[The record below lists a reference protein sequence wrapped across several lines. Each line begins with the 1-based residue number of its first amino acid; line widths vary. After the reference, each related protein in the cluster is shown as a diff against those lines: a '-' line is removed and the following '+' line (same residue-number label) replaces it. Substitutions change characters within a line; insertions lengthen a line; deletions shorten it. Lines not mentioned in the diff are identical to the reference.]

1 MTVSS
6 GLLVDGAAEVEHLDD
21 AGRAQVEVLL
31 DKRLDCIL
39 IDLVGAEGIDH
50 DGDRMCDA
58 DGVGQLDLAA
68 VGKAGGDDVLG
79 DVASCIGCTAVHLRR
94 ILAREC
100 TAAMACPA
108 AVRVDDDLAARV
120 ALRSADD
127 ELARRIDED
136 LRRVRQEFCRD
147 NSLDDMLDEVLAD
160 LFELDILVV
169 LRRDDDRVDGD
180 RLAIFIEHRDLRLAV
195 RAKIGERAVLADLG
209 EAACEAVCQRDGQ
222 RHVLLRLIRRI
233 AEHHALI
240 AGADGIFDI
249 HVALTRLECL
259 VDALRNV
266 RGLLVERDEDAAG
279 VGIEAVLGAR
289 VADFAHRLA
298 DDLRDVDVAVR
309 RHLTDDVYLPR
320 RHERLAGHAAIR
332 VLSEDSIEDAVRD
345 LVGHLVRMTLR
356 DRFRG
361 K

>member
-1 MTVSS
+1 
-6 GLLVDGAAEVEHLDD
+6 
-21 AGRAQVEVLL
+21 
-31 DKRLDCIL
+31 
-39 IDLVGAEGIDH
+39 
-50 DGDRMCDA
+50 MCETDS
-58 DGVGQLDLAA
+58 VGQLDLAA
-68 VGKAGGDDVLG
+68 VSETGGDNVLG
-79 DVASCIGCTAVHLRR
+79 DVAGRIGSTAVHLRR
-94 ILAREC
+94 VFARESA
-100 TAAMACPA
+100 AAMACPA
-108 AVRVDDDLAARV
+108 AVRVDDDLAARQARV

-136 LRRVRQEFCRD
+136 LRRIRQEFGRHD
-147 NSLDDMLDEVLAD
+147 GLDDMLDEVLAD

-195 RAKIGERAVLADLG
+195 RTKIGERAVLADLG
-209 EAACEAVCQRDGQ
+209 EAACEAVCQRNGQ

-240 AGADGIFDI
+240 AGADGIFDVHI
-249 HVALTRLECL
+249 ALTRLECL
-259 VDALRNV
+259 VDALCDIR
-266 RGLLVERDEDAAG
+266 RLLVKRDENAAG

>member
-1 MTVSS
+1 M
-6 GLLVDGAAEVEHLDD
+6 AAIS
-21 AGRAQVEVLL
+21 A
-31 DKRLDCIL
+31 
-39 IDLVGAEGIDH
+39 VGVH
-50 DGDRMCDA
+50 D
-58 DGVGQLDLAA
+58 DLAA
-68 VGKAGGDDVLG
+68 
-79 DVASCIGCTAVHLRR
+79 RQ
-94 ILAREC
+94 
-100 TAAMACPA
+100 
-108 AVRVDDDLAARV
+108 ARV

-240 AGADGIFDI
+240 AGADGIFDVHI
-249 HVALTRLECL
+249 AFARFKGL
-259 VDALRNV
+259 VDALCDIR
-266 RGLLVERDEDAAG
+266 RLLVKRDENAAG